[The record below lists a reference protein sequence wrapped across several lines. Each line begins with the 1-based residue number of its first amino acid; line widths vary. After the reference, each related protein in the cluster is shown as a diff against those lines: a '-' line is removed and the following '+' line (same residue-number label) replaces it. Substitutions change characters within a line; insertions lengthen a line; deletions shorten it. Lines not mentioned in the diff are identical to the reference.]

1 MSHPRRR
8 AARGPSNI
16 GVDIDFDRTRVVQP
30 RRPGSE
36 EIRRA
41 VEIPHVDGV
50 VDSVALRSALR
61 GFSGRDAVV
70 SPPPGLLE
78 LRPVRLPRL
87 EGEELREA
95 ARWEAASVLGL
106 EGADLV
112 AEPIVVSGQ
121 PGEDGRMEML
131 VIAGRSAQIISVLEP
146 VFESGLRPIAVEPGF
161 LASARVF
168 TRRSR
173 RNAERDEVRLI
184 IEVGIDA
191 SWLVVMRGDAMVFA
205 KSVEV
210 GASDIH
216 REISRDLGISE
227 SEANSTR
234 VDALEERLDGLVLEA
249 VRDCVRRS
257 SRPIVEEAAMAL
269 RYATVS
275 ARLSRPRSVHVTGVA
290 GRSPGLTT
298 ALDAAFPGIP
308 LEVDHVLD
316 ARLEANSA
324 INTGGGASTWI
335 RAYGLALR
343 PLVSREI
350 AA

>member
-146 VFESGLRPIAVEPGF
+146 VFEAGLRPIAVEPDSSPRPG
-161 LASARVF
+161 
-168 TRRSR
+168 
-173 RNAERDEVRLI
+173 
-184 IEVGIDA
+184 
-191 SWLVVMRGDAMVFA
+191 
-205 KSVEV
+205 
-210 GASDIH
+210 
-216 REISRDLGISE
+216 
-227 SEANSTR
+227 
-234 VDALEERLDGLVLEA
+234 
-249 VRDCVRRS
+249 S
-257 SRPIVEEAAMAL
+257 SRVVREGM
-269 RYATVS
+269 
-275 ARLSRPRSVHVTGVA
+275 RSET
-290 GRSPGLTT
+290 RS
-298 ALDAAFPGIP
+298 D
-308 LEVDHVLD
+308 
-316 ARLEANSA
+316 
-324 INTGGGASTWI
+324 
-335 RAYGLALR
+335 
-343 PLVSREI
+343 
-350 AA
+350 